1 MYSYF
6 YSAFIAVLLSFNLF
20 TPAQAV
26 ELNHTKQAIIKMIV
40 EETRNKVSL
49 KDVKRIVNAVFK
61 ESDKQNVDPFLIVAV
76 LGVESTFNPSA
87 SNKSGARGLGQVI
100 PKWHRDKIRGRD
112 IMNIETNVEV
122 STQVFVDCL
131 DKGKNS
137 IYKASGCYSSNA
149 KNFASKLKRIHTKA
163 KKADLLYRLQNDLPL
178 VVVSHFESPK
188 TFSISVS
195 AEPQTQTLEDT
206 TLLAASSPY
215 SNFVQ

>member
-26 ELNHTKQAIIKMIV
+26 ELNHTKQAIVKMIV

-61 ESDKQNVDPFLIVAV
+61 ESDKQNVDPFLILSV

-87 SNKSGARGLGQVI
+87 TNKSGARGLGQVI

-112 IMNIETNVEV
+112 IMNIETNIEV

-131 DKGKNS
+131 NKGNNS
-137 IYKASGCYSSNA
+137 IYKAARCYSSNA
-149 KNFASKLKRIHTKA
+149 SNFVAKLKAGHNRA
-163 KKADLLYRLQNDLPL
+163 KKADLLYRLQNDLPI
-178 VVVSHFESPK
+178 VVVSRFESPK

-195 AEPQTQTLEDT
+195 AEEETNPLVES
-206 TLLAASSPY
+206 TLLAASTY
-215 SNFVQ
+215 SSFVQ